1 MAELK
6 PLNKNTDL
14 PMRSPET
21 VMELPRLGCLY
32 PYPLSF
38 MRCLLR
44 RVMSEMWEIN
54 GTIFNLDEEGFGEV
68 VYEITTPNAVYSY
81 VIFSKKLSDNK
92 RSDRVIAEDWDM
104 TVTLCEGQIDQNRL
118 EFLRENVPLQEK
130 GRVDSKCLV
139 LSRANKSMRN
149 FEYVI
154 DCLSN
159 GKQPDLDKI
168 AKVGYIF
175 RTTAVYGSGKFGM
188 SDWDNLRNKYVD
200 FAKPFSAEMFSCYMI
215 RHFSLELAYWV
226 ARGRSPESAVEL
238 DDGIKRYIGIGNAT
252 GLGMAPYL
260 IKHPMLIA
268 NWIEVR
274 ETSLARIIQ
283 YKSPDRH
290 SLGNLECL
298 IMKAAQHLDEISTD
312 NPEQNVLNNRAA
324 NEVNKCLQWIK
335 ANNETLVNWQELIDH
350 ASQNYHVETQEL
362 INAIL
367 TEVYAK
373 FILDLESELNID
385 ENYRMQPMM
394 KLNTLKSLIKKNYK
408 WALRYDFTKS
418 SSTETFWY
426 RSEEKQ
432 EPRLGKKSLDS
443 GIEKEM
449 MMCIARDVRSCFD
462 EICKIEDSNT
472 SITVAHFAF
481 SRPHL
486 RYIIRRIQTMGLTQ
500 YGEIRANLLDADV
513 LPIHLLRCKLSFF
526 GVGKFD
532 PRSKKWVRNTMFQG
546 APLVSDIGNEYNDNW
561 CFPIRPKSS
570 EKLN

>member
-6 PLNKNTDL
+6 PLSKNADL
-14 PMRSPET
+14 PMRNPKT

-81 VIFSKKLSDNK
+81 VIFSKKLSDSK

-118 EFLRENVPLQEK
+118 EFLRSNVPLQEK

-159 GKQPDLDKI
+159 GKQPDLDRI

-188 SDWDNLRNKYVD
+188 SDWDNLRKKYVD

-215 RHFSLELAYWV
+215 RHFSLELANWV
-226 ARGRSPESAVEL
+226 ARGRSPEAAVEL

-283 YKSPDRH
+283 YKSPDRD

-312 NPEQNVLNNRAA
+312 NPEQNVLNNRAV
-324 NEVNKCLQWIK
+324 NEVNKCLEWIK

-394 KLNTLKSLIKKNYK
+394 KLNTLKSLIEKNYK

-462 EICKIEDSNT
+462 EICEIEGSNT

-546 APLVSDIGNEYNDNW
+546 APLVSDIGNEYNDTW

>member
-1 MAELK
+1 MAEFK
-6 PLNKNTDL
+6 PLTNDTNL
-14 PMRSPET
+14 PMRSPNI
-21 VMELPRLGCLY
+21 VMDLPRLGSLY

-44 RVMSEMWEIN
+44 RVMNEMWKIN

-81 VIFSKKLSDNK
+81 VIFSKKLSDSK

-118 EFLRENVPLQEK
+118 EFLRSNVPLQEK

-159 GKQPDLDKI
+159 GKQPDLDRI

-188 SDWDNLRNKYVD
+188 SDWDNLRKKYVD

-215 RHFSLELAYWV
+215 RHFSLELANWV
-226 ARGRSPESAVEL
+226 ARGRSPEAAVEL

-283 YKSPDRH
+283 YKSPDRD

-312 NPEQNVLNNRAA
+312 NPEQNVLNNRAV
-324 NEVNKCLQWIK
+324 NEVNKCLEWIK
-335 ANNETLVNWQELIDH
+335 ANNETLINWQELIDH

-394 KLNTLKSLIKKNYK
+394 KLNTLKSLIEKNYK

-462 EICKIEDSNT
+462 EICEIEGSNT

-546 APLVSDIGNEYNDNW
+546 APLVSDIGNEYNDTW